1 MMKKAGIGILLL
13 VVSLVL
19 GCNAHS
25 AFVGEVVEPILSFVP
40 APTAHASA
48 GSTALRIDSIDE
60 ESTARMSRSAE
71 QNEFELWLMPVT
83 YRGNEIV
90 SHDNVRNLKRFVV
103 AGDDPFAIPVSEL
116 PQSDKSIVFI
126 VQLNDEQKHELVGFL
141 TLRIA
146 DSDQPLIVLPPR
158 TAITGDVEF
167 GTVSVSDDSYLAIST
182 ETLENNE
189 ASFDDATYTSLTQ
202 QTILD
207 NLVLMAVNTLWN
219 TNPSGKFYAPGL
231 LLEYELEDG
240 EIAWNYA
247 ELRVYSD
254 EYEKHAAIFNPAGE
268 NVNNGRFP
276 QAYGPQSSV
285 QWSASL
291 SLEDMLETAQKGA
304 LWGLVDEDGTQLAAF
319 DFSVAF
325 VLDNQGKPIIP
336 YIDPTYSEYTGTDGK
351 KYVDK
356 LYLNWY
362 YPDANGG
369 EPHLIT
375 EDSELAN
382 LISQNELY
390 MDINYPDGGLRG
402 TYMIRDRRIE
412 YSGAYGMEG
421 DIFCLENFDAP
432 LPVAAL
438 SSIYNVGYRFALYGC
453 STPMKARLSRR

>member
-1 MMKKAGIGILLL
+1 MMKALPLALLFVAMSLL
-13 VVSLVL
+13 V

-48 GSTALRIDSIDE
+48 GSTALHIVSIDE
-60 ESTARMSRSAE
+60 ESSARSSRSVE

-83 YRGNEIV
+83 YRGNEVV
-90 SHDNVRNLKRFVV
+90 SHDNVRNIKRFVV
-103 AGDDPFAIPVSEL
+103 TGDDPFAIPVFEL

-126 VQLNDEQKHELVGFL
+126 VQLNEEQKHELVGFL

-146 DSDQPLIVLPPR
+146 GSDQPLIVLPPR

-219 TNPSGKFYAPGL
+219 TDPTGNFYAPGL

-240 EIAWNYA
+240 EIVWNSA
-247 ELRVYSD
+247 ELWVYSD

-369 EPHLIT
+369 DPHLIT

-390 MDINYPDGGLRG
+390 MDINYPEGGLRG

-421 DIFCLENFDAP
+421 DIFCLENFDVP